1 MTATQQVLAK
11 REVEQGGGGFDGSA
25 LATVGDNQAGTISS
39 IAREEAELKAAI
51 VLARQFP
58 RNEFQAAAKITRA
71 CQRPSF
77 AESCVYTF
85 PRGETTVEGP
95 SVDLAREA
103 ARCWGNVRFGL
114 RVVTADKEWVHIKGW
129 AMDVETNNY
138 REAEDKFERLIF
150 RKGKG
155 WIEPDERDLRELVNR
170 RGAIC
175 VRNSILQL
183 LPPDL
188 IDDAVREAKLT
199 MRKAASGEL
208 AQDRDSAI
216 RRMAVAFQS
225 IGVTVDMLE
234 DKLGHGIGLMSTDEL
249 ADMRGI
255 YKSIADGNSHR
266 EEHFAFGG
274 GKSDPPTSTP
284 QTLDAKRAELIAA
297 LESEGPA
304 LGLTRKALEDM
315 IQRPLEQATQA
326 DIARIKDAFITARA
340 QTEKAKAQPDPA
352 APQPSP
358 EPAETVESRAAE
370 SRRQAAD
377 LFNGNKPKRGR

>member
-1 MTATQQVLAK
+1 MSATNVQQVLAR
-11 REVEQGGGGFDGSA
+11 REEAMPGGFDGSA
-25 LATVGDNQAGTISS
+25 LSTVSDNQSGAISA

-58 RNEFQAAAKITRA
+58 RNEVQAAAKVTRA

-77 AESCVYTF
+77 AESCVYSF
-85 PRGETTVEGP
+85 PRGGQTVTGP

-103 ARCWGNVRFGL
+103 ARCWTNIRFGL
-114 RVVTADKEWVHIKGW
+114 RIVSADHDWMHIKGW

-175 VRNSILQL
+175 VRNAILQL

-188 IDDAVREAKLT
+188 IDDSVREAKVT

-208 AQDRDSAI
+208 SQDRESAI

-225 IGVTVDMLE
+225 VGVTVDMIE
-234 DKLGHGIGLMSTDEL
+234 TKIGHGIALMNDEEL
-249 ADMRGI
+249 ADMRTV
-255 YKSIADGNSHR
+255 YKSISDGNSKR
-266 EEHFAFGG
+266 DEHFELGARGR
-274 GKSDPPTSTP
+274 SEPTDGAA
-284 QTLDAKRAELIAA
+284 TLDAKRADLIAA

-304 LGLTRKALEDM
+304 LGLTRQSLEAL
-315 IQRPLEQATQA
+315 ITRPLEQATQA
-326 DIARIKDAFITARA
+326 DIARLKDAFITARA
-340 QTEKAKAQPDPA
+340 NAKAQPVADEKA
-352 APQPSP
+352 
-358 EPAETVESRAAE
+358 EPTPTVEAAASDSRK
-370 SRRQAAD
+370 QASD
-377 LFNGNKPKRGR
+377 LFDGSKPSKNRK